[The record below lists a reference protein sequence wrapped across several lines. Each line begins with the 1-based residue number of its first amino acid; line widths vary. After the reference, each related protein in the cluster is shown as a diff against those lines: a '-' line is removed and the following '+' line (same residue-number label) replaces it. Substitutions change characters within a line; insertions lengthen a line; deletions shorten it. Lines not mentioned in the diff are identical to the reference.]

1 MFRALYNRAKLV
13 IRIEPDTPILIQSG
27 REAFD
32 PTRPDMEF
40 IRTRTD
46 FGEEAP
52 FLPGSS
58 IKGVM
63 RAHAERI
70 LRSLCPGDGQL
81 RKWACN
87 ITEKGGTCVQAGGD
101 EPHPYREHCYA
112 CRTFG
117 LTTLASR
124 VRITDAYPWPIG
136 ADREE
141 RIRSAGHVRLEER
154 PGVMIDRRKGTGQ
167 NPRFYEVCTEGQF
180 YAELFVQN
188 YQLWQ
193 LALLALV
200 LRDMNWGYQRL
211 GASKSRGLG
220 KVKVA
225 VEDFEIQQFGPLAGE
240 KVQLRGIGVLEGLQ
254 EEYDLIPDDEMEVPP
269 DSLHT
274 REGEWFGQ
282 AFEPVARERASD
294 CWERLAQGL
303 VASPNWQGLLQRG
316 RRGS

>member
-1 MFRALYNRAKLV
+1 V
-13 IRIEPDTPILIQSG
+13 IRIEPDTPILIKSG

-46 FGEEAP
+46 FGEEIP

-70 LRSLCPGDGQL
+70 LRTLCQNNMEL

-87 ITEKGGTCVQAGGD
+87 ITGSKEEKCVSED
-101 EPHPYREHCYA
+101 NKPHPYQDHCYA

-136 ADREE
+136 ADLEE
-141 RIRSAGHVRLEER
+141 RVRSAQQVQLEER
-154 PGVMIDRRKGTGQ
+154 PGVMIDRRTGTGQ
-167 NPRFYEVCTEGQF
+167 NPRFYEVCTAGQF
-180 YAELFVQN
+180 HAELFIHN

-200 LRDMNWGYQRL
+200 IRDMNLGYQRL

-220 KVKVA
+220 KVKIA
-225 VEDFEIQQFGPLAGE
+225 VEEFEIHQFGPLAQGE
-240 KVQLRGIGVLEGLQ
+240 AKLRGVGSLNGLQ
-254 EEYDLIPDDEMEVPP
+254 EEYNFIEEDEMEVPH
-269 DSLHT
+269 DSLEVC
-274 REGEWFGQ
+274 EGEWLGV
-282 AFEPVARERASD
+282 AFKPLDKERVAE
-294 CWERLAQGL
+294 CWERLAKAL
-303 VASPNWQGLLQRG
+303 VVGQNWQKLVRKG
-316 RRGS
+316 RVT

>member
-1 MFRALYNRAKLV
+1 MFRTLYNRAKLV
-13 IRIEPDTPILIQSG
+13 IRVEPDTPILIKSG

-46 FGEEAP
+46 FGAEVP

-70 LRSLCPGDGQL
+70 LRSLCSDNGKL
-81 RKWACN
+81 REWACN
-87 ITEKGGTCVQAGGD
+87 ITGGDEEKCVQARSD
-101 EPHPYREHCYA
+101 KPHPYKDHCYA

-136 ADREE
+136 ADQGE
-141 RIRSAGHVRLEER
+141 RIRSANRVQLEER
-154 PGVMIDRRKGTGQ
+154 PGVMIDRRTGTGQ
-167 NPRFYEVCTEGQF
+167 HPRFYEVCTEGQF
-180 YAELFVQN
+180 YAEVFVHN

-200 LRDMNWGYQRL
+200 IRDMNLGYQRL

-220 KVKVA
+220 KVKIA
-225 VEDFEIQQFGPLAGE
+225 VEDFEIHQFGRLAEGE
-240 KVQLRGIGVLEGLQ
+240 AMVRGIGSLEELR
-254 EEYDLIPDDEMEVPP
+254 EEYDLLEEDEMNLPA
-269 DSLHT
+269 DSL
-274 REGEWFGQ
+274 RPCEEEWFGQ
-282 AFEPVARERASD
+282 AFKPADKERVTE
-294 CWERLAQGL
+294 CWEGLAKAL
-303 VASPNWQGLLQRG
+303 VAGRNWQNLVQKG
-316 RRGS
+316 RNA